1 MMTLPLQNSLKFGVQ
16 TVYRRTEPAIGPWV
30 PDVENARRLIRLID
44 DLGYDSV
51 WAGDHVAFAIPIL
64 DSITHLSWA
73 CAQSERLTFGT
84 GIYLLPLRHP
94 TPVAKVIST
103 LDHLCEGK
111 LIFGVGV
118 GGEFPNEFEACGIPV
133 NERGARLNEGIAVLR
148 KLWRGGKVSNDGKFY
163 PFPDVELLPTPFQ
176 KGGPPIWCGG
186 RSDGAL
192 ARAGKLCDGYIS
204 YVVTPEMFKEA
215 MEKINIAAESV
226 GRDIATYG
234 TAHLLFLRIDDSYEE
249 ALATAAEALSV
260 RYAMDF
266 RRPAQKYCALGAP
279 ADIAA
284 KIDAFK
290 AAGVRHFVLDFV
302 GPYEQLAGQIERFAK
317 EVRPLLG
324 VD

>member
-1 MMTLPLQNSLKFGVQ
+1 MHLENSLKFGVQ
-16 TVYRRTEPAIGPWV
+16 TIYRRTESAAGPWA
-30 PDVENARRLIRLID
+30 PDVKDARRFIRLID

-51 WAGDHVAFAIPIL
+51 WVGDHVAFAIPIL
-64 DSITHLSWA
+64 DSITQLSWA
-73 CAQSERLTFGT
+73 CAQSDRLTFGT
-84 GIYLLPLRHP
+84 GVYLLPLRHP
-94 TPVAKVIST
+94 TPVAKMIST
-103 LDHLCEGK
+103 LDHLCGGK

-133 NERGARLNEGIAVLR
+133 NERGARLNEGIEVLR
-148 KLWRGGKVSNDGKFY
+148 KLWHGGKVSNDGRFY
-163 PFPDVELLPTPFQ
+163 PFPDVELLPTPVQ

-192 ARAGKLCDGYIS
+192 TRAGKLCDGYIS

-215 MEKINIAAESV
+215 MEKINVAAESV

-234 TAHLLFLRIDDSYEE
+234 TAHLLFLRIDNSYEE
-249 ALATAAEALSV
+249 ALDAAAEALSV

-266 RRPAQKYCALGAP
+266 RRPAQKYCALGSP

-284 KIDAFK
+284 KIDSFK
-290 AAGVRHFVLDFV
+290 IAGVRHFVLDFV
-302 GPYEQLAGQIERFAK
+302 GPYEHRARQIERFAK

>member
-1 MMTLPLQNSLKFGVQ
+1 MHLENSLKFGVQ
-16 TVYRRTEPAIGPWV
+16 TFYRRTESAAGPWA
-30 PDVENARRLIRLID
+30 PDVKDARRFIRLLD

-51 WAGDHVAFAIPIL
+51 WVGDHVAFAIPIL
-64 DSITHLSWA
+64 DSITQLSWA

-84 GIYLLPLRHP
+84 GVYLLPLRHP
-94 TPVAKVIST
+94 TPVAKMIST
-103 LDHLCEGK
+103 LDHLCGGK

-133 NERGARLNEGIAVLR
+133 NERGARLNEGIEVLR
-148 KLWRGGKVSNDGKFY
+148 KLWHGGKVSNDGRFY
-163 PFPDVELLPTPFQ
+163 PFPDVELLPTPVQ

-192 ARAGKLCDGYIS
+192 TRAGKLCDGYIS

-215 MEKINIAAESV
+215 MEKINVAAESV

-234 TAHLLFLRIDDSYEE
+234 TAHLLFLRIDNSYEE
-249 ALATAAEALSV
+249 ALDAAAEALSV

-266 RRPAQKYCALGAP
+266 RRPAQKYCALGSP

-284 KIDAFK
+284 KIDSFK
-290 AAGVRHFVLDFV
+290 IAGVRHFVLDFV
-302 GPYEQLAGQIERFAK
+302 GPYEQRARQIELFAK